1 MNTFLRTLHLLPVV
15 ASVFFLA
22 ECSSRNPTRPV
33 SDADT
38 TLLCGAERLESY
50 LPLIQGKEVAV
61 VANPT
66 SRIGDQ
72 HLVDRLLQEGVAI
85 RTVFAPEHGFRGESG
100 AGEAIRDGKDPATGV
115 RVISLYGSK
124 HRPAPEDLAG
134 IGVVVFDIQDV
145 GVRFYTYIATLQYV
159 MEACADL
166 SIPVIV
172 LDRPN
177 PNGHYIDGPVL
188 DTALRSFVGRTPIPV
203 VHGCTVGE
211 YARMLVGEGWLQCA
225 STCSLTVVP
234 VKNYTH
240 STRYELP
247 VRPSPNLPNMN
258 AIRLYPS
265 LCFFEG
271 TRVSLGRGTPFPFEV
286 WGYPD
291 FPDTGFKFTPV
302 SLPGVAKHPPY
313 EDTLCFGRD
322 LRKRMTTTLPEKLDL
337 SFLAEAYKS
346 YPEKDRFF
354 VPFFDRLAGTKRLR
368 EQLSAGTDP
377 ENIRESWQKDLSDY
391 KERRKRYLLY
401 PDFE

>member
-1 MNTFLRTLHLLPVV
+1 MNSFLRTLRLLPVV
-15 ASVFFLA
+15 ASLFLLA
-22 ECSSRNPTRPV
+22 ECSSRNPTRPTT
-33 SDADT
+33 DQDT
-38 TLLCGAERLESY
+38 TLRCGAERLESY
-50 LPLIQGKEVAV
+50 LPLLLGKDIAV

-66 SRIGDQ
+66 SRIGDE
-72 HLVDRLLQEGVAI
+72 HLVDRLLREGVAV

-100 AGEAIRDGKDPATGV
+100 AGEAIRDGKDPLSGV

-124 HRPAPEDLAG
+124 HRPSPEDLAG
-134 IGVVVFDIQDV
+134 IGAVVFDIQDV

-166 SIPVIV
+166 SIPVVV

-211 YARMLVGEGWLQCA
+211 YARMLIGEGWLQSK

-240 STRYELP
+240 SSQYSLP

-258 AIRLYPS
+258 AIRLYPG

-271 TRVSLGRGTPFPFEV
+271 TRVSVGRGTPFPFEV
-286 WGYPD
+286 WGYP
-291 FPDTGFKFTPV
+291 
-302 SLPGVAKHPPY
+302 
-313 EDTLCFGRD
+313 E
-322 LRKRMTTTLPEKLDL
+322 
-337 SFLAEAYKS
+337 
-346 YPEKDRFF
+346 
-354 VPFFDRLAGTKRLR
+354 
-368 EQLSAGTDP
+368 
-377 ENIRESWQKDLSDY
+377 
-391 KERRKRYLLY
+391 Y
-401 PDFE
+401 PDSGFNSCRSHCLELPRTRRLKTHSVSAETFVVEVQRVLRRHLISPS